1 MNLLKGHFGKYA
13 LFVALGIL
21 AAAGNTAI
29 IFIINKIVS
38 NSIQGI
44 ISPSREYLY
53 LFAGSLA
60 LFFVSRWLVSQNMIS
75 FMLRILRQVRLEVVE
90 MVLTSAYHPLIK
102 NKERIYTALT
112 RDTNNVVNA
121 SVNVIDLMTNFII
134 ILLCC
139 GYMAFLSWKLLLCT
153 CLLMAFTVLIYT
165 VSEKKALALF
175 DKAMASEDS
184 FVRHLNEILVGFKEI
199 KIARAKGTDIVTR
212 HMYPAVDTASAYN
225 KKALV
230 YHLNNRV
237 IGQLAFYVFIGALL
251 LFLGDWLS
259 ISGPVII
266 NFIFVLMYIWGPIE
280 SVVLMVPG
288 LAQAHVSLNRL
299 SSLKESLQEKDVEGE
314 PVAALQQF
322 DSLKLYDV
330 SYQYTSEEDTHFS
343 VGPNDF
349 SLRRGEVAFV
359 YGGNGSGKTTFI
371 NVLIGLFVRETGQVY
386 INDEALEEKNFTAY
400 RALFAPVFSDF
411 HLFEEFYGVEHVNE
425 TKAQEYLRVFEL
437 DKKVEIKNNKLT
449 TINLST
455 GQKKRL
461 ALVCA
466 MLERKPILILDEF
479 AADQDPY
486 FRKKFY
492 TEILDYLKEEGF
504 SVVAITH
511 DDNYYP
517 CADKLYKMNYGKL
530 ESVTKVEALNAAYV

>member
-1 MNLLKGHFGKYA
+1 MNLLKGHLGKYV
-13 LFVALGIL
+13 LFVVLGVL
-21 AAAGNTAI
+21 AAAGNTSI
-29 IFIINKIVS
+29 IFIINQIISK
-38 NSIQGI
+38 SIQGV
-44 ISPSREYLY
+44 STANREYAY
-53 LFAGSLA
+53 LFAGSLL
-60 LFFVSRWLVSQNMIS
+60 LFFVSRWVVSQNMIS
-75 FMLRILRQVRLEVVE
+75 FMLKVLRQVRMEVVE
-90 MVLTSAYHPLIK
+90 MVLTSSYHPLIK

-121 SVNVIDLMTNFII
+121 SVNVIDLLTNFII

-139 GYMAFLSWKLLLCT
+139 GYMAFLSWKLLACT
-153 CLLMAFTVLIYT
+153 CVLMGFTVLIYT
-165 VSEKKALALF
+165 LSEKKAMAFF
-175 DKAMASEDS
+175 DKAMSIEDG

-199 KIARAKGTDIVTR
+199 KLARNKGIDIVNR
-212 HMYPAVDTASAYN
+212 HMYPAVETASAYN

-237 IGQLAFYVFIGALL
+237 IGQISFYLFIGSLL
-251 LFLGDWLS
+251 LFLGDWLA
-259 ISGPVII
+259 ISSAVII

-299 SSLKESLQEKDVEGE
+299 SSLKESLREKDVADV
-314 PVAALQQF
+314 PTAALTHF
-322 DSLKLYDV
+322 DSLELYDI
-330 SYQYTSEEDTHFS
+330 SYQYATEEDTHFS
-343 VGPNDF
+343 VGPNSF
-349 SLRRGEVAFV
+349 SLHKGEVAFI

-371 NVLIGLFVRETGQVY
+371 NVLVGLFVREEGQVY
-386 INDEALEEKNFTAY
+386 LNGEPMEEGSFAAY
-400 RALFAPVFSDF
+400 RSLFAPVFSDF
-411 HLFEEFYGVEHVNE
+411 HLFEEFYGIEHIDE
-425 TKAQEYLRVFEL
+425 TKALEYLQVFEL

-449 TINLST
+449 TVNLST

-486 FRKKFY
+486 FRRKFY

-511 DDNYYP
+511 DDNYYQ

-530 ESVTKVEALNAAYV
+530 ESVTKVEALSVA

>member
-1 MNLLKGHFGKYA
+1 MNLLKGHLGKYI

-29 IFIINKIVS
+29 IFIINQIISK
-38 NSIQGI
+38 SIQGI
-44 ISPSREYLY
+44 STANREYTY
-53 LFAGSLA
+53 LFAGSVV
-60 LFFVSRWLVSQNMIS
+60 LFFVSRWVVSQNMIA
-75 FMLRILRQVRLEVVE
+75 FMLKILRQVRMEVVE

-139 GYMAFLSWKLLLCT
+139 GYMAFLSWKLLACT
-153 CLLMAFTVLIYT
+153 CVLMAFTVLIYT
-165 VSEKKALALF
+165 LSEKKAMAFF
-175 DKAMASEDS
+175 DKAMSIEDG

-199 KIARAKGTDIVTR
+199 KIARNKGIDIVNR
-212 HMYPAVDTASAYN
+212 HMYTSIEESSTYN

-237 IGQLAFYVFIGALL
+237 IGQIAFYVFIGALL

-259 ISGPVII
+259 ISSPVII

-299 SSLKESLQEKDVEGE
+299 SSLKESLREKEEVGE
-314 PVAALQQF
+314 VTAALTHF
-322 DSLKLYDV
+322 DSLKLYDI
-330 SYQYTSEEDTHFS
+330 SYQYATEEDTHFS

-349 SLRRGEVAFV
+349 FLHRGEVVFV

-371 NVLIGLFVRETGQVY
+371 NVLVGLFVREKGQVY
-386 INDEALEEKNFTAY
+386 INGEVMEERNFAAY

-411 HLFEEFYGVEHVNE
+411 HLFEEFYGVEHVDE
-425 TKAQEYLRVFEL
+425 AKALEYLQVFEL

-449 TINLST
+449 TVNLST

-511 DDNYYP
+511 DDNYYQY
-517 CADKLYKMNYGKL
+517 ADKLYKMNYGKL
-530 ESVTKVEALNAAYV
+530 ESVTKEEALSVA

>member
-1 MNLLKGHFGKYA
+1 MNLLKGHFGKYL

-21 AAAGNTAI
+21 AAAGNTTI
-29 IFIINKIVS
+29 IFIINQVINK
-38 NSIQGI
+38 SIQGVSI
-44 ISPSREYLY
+44 ANKEYAY
-53 LFAGSLA
+53 LFAGSLV
-60 LFFVSRWLVSQNMIS
+60 LFFVSRWVVSQSMIA
-75 FMLRILRQVRLEVVE
+75 FMLKILRQVRMEVVE

-112 RDTNNVVNA
+112 RDANNVVNA
-121 SVNVIDLMTNFII
+121 SVNAIDLMTNFII
-134 ILLCC
+134 ILLCF
-139 GYMAFLSWKLLLCT
+139 GYMAFLSWKLLACT
-153 CLLMAFTVLIYT
+153 CVLMAFTVLLYT
-165 VSEKKALALF
+165 LSEKKAMALF
-175 DKAMASEDS
+175 DKAMAIEDG

-199 KIARAKGTDIVTR
+199 KIARNKGVDIVTR
-212 HMYPAVDTASAYN
+212 HMYTSVDASSAYN

-237 IGQLAFYVFIGALL
+237 IGQMAFYVFIGALL
-251 LFLGDWLS
+251 LFLGSWLS
-259 ISGPVII
+259 VSSVVTI

-299 SSLKESLQEKDVEGE
+299 SSLKESLQEKDV
-314 PVAALQQF
+314 AALPTATPGVF
-322 DSLKLYDV
+322 NNLKLYNI
-330 SYQYTSEEDTHFS
+330 SYQYDSEEDVHFS
-343 VGPNDF
+343 IGPNDF
-349 SLRRGEVAFV
+349 SLQRGEIVFV

-371 NVLIGLFVRETGQVY
+371 NVLVGLFVREKGQVY
-386 INDEALEEKNFTAY
+386 INDEELEEANFGAY

-411 HLFEEFYGVEHVNE
+411 HLFEEFYGIEQVDEA
-425 TKAQEYLRVFEL
+425 KALEYLQVFEL
-437 DKKVEIKNNKLT
+437 DQKVEIKDKKLT
-449 TINLST
+449 TIHLST

-492 TEILDYLKEEGF
+492 TEILDYLKDEGF

-511 DDNYYP
+511 DDNYYQY
-517 CADKLYKMNYGKL
+517 ADRLYKMNYGKL
-530 ESVTKVEALNAAYV
+530 EIVTKQEALSAA

>member
-1 MNLLKGHFGKYA
+1 MNLLKGHLGKYI

-29 IFIINKIVS
+29 IFIINQIISK
-38 NSIQGI
+38 SIQGV
-44 ISPSREYLY
+44 STANREYTY
-53 LFAGSLA
+53 LFVGSLV
-60 LFFVSRWLVSQNMIS
+60 LFFVSRWVVSQNMIA
-75 FMLRILRQVRLEVVE
+75 FMLKILRQVRMEVVE

-139 GYMAFLSWKLLLCT
+139 GYMAFLSWKLLACT
-153 CLLMAFTVLIYT
+153 CVLMAFTVLIYT
-165 VSEKKALALF
+165 LSEKKAMAFF
-175 DKAMASEDS
+175 DKAMAIEDG

-199 KIARAKGTDIVTR
+199 KIARNKGIDIVNR
-212 HMYPAVDTASAYN
+212 HMYTSVEESSAYN

-237 IGQLAFYVFIGALL
+237 IGQIAFYVFIGALL

-259 ISGPVII
+259 ISSPVII

-299 SSLKESLQEKDVEGE
+299 SSLKESLREKDVEGGSA
-314 PVAALQQF
+314 AALTHF
-322 DSLKLYDV
+322 DSLKLYDI
-330 SYQYTSEEDTHFS
+330 SYQYANEEDTHFS

-349 SLRRGEVAFV
+349 FLHRGEVVFV

-371 NVLIGLFVRETGQVY
+371 NVLVGLFVREKGQVY
-386 INDEALEEKNFTAY
+386 INGEVMEERNFAAY

-411 HLFEEFYGVEHVNE
+411 HLFEEFYGVERVDE
-425 TKAQEYLRVFEL
+425 VKALEYLQVFEL
-437 DKKVEIKNNKLT
+437 DKKVEIKDNKLT
-449 TINLST
+449 TVNLST

-511 DDNYYP
+511 DDNYYQY
-517 CADKLYKMNYGKL
+517 ADKLYKMNYGKL
-530 ESVTKVEALNAAYV
+530 ESVTKQEALSVA